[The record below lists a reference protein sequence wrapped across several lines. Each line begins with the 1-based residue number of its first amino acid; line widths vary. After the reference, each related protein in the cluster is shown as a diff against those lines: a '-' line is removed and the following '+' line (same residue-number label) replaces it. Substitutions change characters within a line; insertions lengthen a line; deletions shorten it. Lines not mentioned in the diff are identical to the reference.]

1 MTKQW
6 FGACAFVCSLGAV
19 LAAQQGGGQ
28 QAQRPPE
35 GPRLK
40 LTSGSFADG
49 AQLPLAFTCYVPA
62 GRNPMSPQ
70 LGWANVPKDTKSFT
84 LMVNGP
90 DNHPMKGIREEFF
103 WVRWNLPPTT
113 TQLAQNQPTG
123 AELPDGSRQ
132 VTGGRGITGYRPPC
146 APAGVGALHYQFK
159 IYALDT
165 MLSLPSTAT
174 RDDVLNAMDGHIIGT
189 SSYYSWLERSPDDK

>member
-70 LGWANVPKDTKSFT
+70 LG
-84 LMVNGP
+84 
-90 DNHPMKGIREEFF
+90 
-103 WVRWNLPPTT
+103 
-113 TQLAQNQPTG
+113 
-123 AELPDGSRQ
+123 
-132 VTGGRGITGYRPPC
+132 
-146 APAGVGALHYQFK
+146 
-159 IYALDT
+159 
-165 MLSLPSTAT
+165 
-174 RDDVLNAMDGHIIGT
+174 
-189 SSYYSWLERSPDDK
+189 